1 MTPGTPFAALDVG
14 SNAIRLL
21 FARAFRNGDAVVTV
35 KESMIR
41 MPLRLGEDVFRDGRI
56 GDRTAERLLDTM
68 RAFALLVRAYGP
80 AACRACATSAMR
92 QAANGEEL
100 AAAIRRESGLEL
112 ELIDGTEEAKIL
124 YANHLSVLLPEG
136 QAALFVDV
144 GGGSTEITVI
154 RDHVVLAQR
163 SFAIGSVRL
172 LNGRVPDEEW
182 DELRHW
188 LKTRARP
195 HGPLQAVGS
204 GGNINKIFNLTGLKK
219 GQPVSYP
226 LIKHVA
232 LTIEPYGMEERIRL
246 LGLRPDRADVI
257 LPAARI
263 YLAVMKWSRAQLMH
277 VPQVGLADG
286 LVQEMARAHLPG

>member
-1 MTPGTPFAALDVG
+1 MSLGTPFAAVDVG

-21 FARAFRNGDAVVTV
+21 LARAYRDGDGVATV

-41 MPLRLGEDVFRDGRI
+41 MPLRLGAEVFRTGRI
-56 GDRTAERLLDTM
+56 ADDTASRLLDTM
-68 RAFALLVRAYGP
+68 RAYALLVRAYRP
-80 AACRACATSAMR
+80 AGFRACATSAMR
-92 QAANGEEL
+92 RAENGEDI
-100 AAAIRRESGLEL
+100 AAAVRRKAGLEL
-112 ELIDGTEEAKIL
+112 ELIDGGEEARIL
-124 YANHLSVLLPEG
+124 YANHLAVLLPEG

-154 RDHVVLAQR
+154 RDHAVLAQR
-163 SFAIGSVRL
+163 SFPIGSVRM
-172 LNGRVPDEEW
+172 LNERVPDGAW
-182 DELRHW
+182 DELKAW
-188 LKTRARP
+188 LKTQARP
-195 HGPLQAVGS
+195 CGPLQAVGS

-219 GQPVSYP
+219 DQPVSYP

-232 LTIEPYGMEERIRL
+232 LSIEPYSLEDRIRV

-257 LPAARI
+257 VPAARI

-286 LVQEMARAHLPG
+286 LIRELARDHGLA